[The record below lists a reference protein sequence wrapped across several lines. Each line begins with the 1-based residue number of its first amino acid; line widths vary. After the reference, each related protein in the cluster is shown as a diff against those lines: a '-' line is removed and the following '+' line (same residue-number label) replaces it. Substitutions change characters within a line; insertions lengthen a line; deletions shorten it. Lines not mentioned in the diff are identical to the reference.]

1 LPGLTLHEWGGDM
14 LNKRIIV
21 TGGTYGIGASV
32 VAALAAEN
40 ATVACMA
47 RSADLG
53 QRQAAEL
60 SAKGPGTVKFFRC
73 DVSVR
78 PEVKSAF
85 AAAVADM
92 GGLDALVHVAG
103 VESGA
108 KPEEETDAAWDYVF
122 DINAKG
128 TFITNQEAF
137 PYLKDKGGRILNFG
151 SGSGITGMPVNAAY
165 SASKGAVAAWTRSVA
180 QAWGRYNI
188 TVNVICPAVWTPMYD
203 EHRARY
209 SAEEL
214 RAHDAA
220 MARMVHIG
228 GKLGDP
234 DSDLAPVIIF
244 LCSDGARF
252 LTGQT
257 YCVDGGALMVR

>member
-1 LPGLTLHEWGGDM
+1 M

-32 VAALAAEN
+32 VAALVAEN

-53 QRQAAEL
+53 PRQAADL

-78 PEVKSAF
+78 PQVKSAF

-108 KPEEETDAAWDYVF
+108 KPEEETDAAWDHVF

-151 SGSGITGMPVNAAY
+151 SGSGIIGMPVNAAY

-214 RAHDAA
+214 HAHDAA

-234 DSDLAPVIIF
+234 DTDLAPVIVF
-244 LCSDGARF
+244 LCGDGARF